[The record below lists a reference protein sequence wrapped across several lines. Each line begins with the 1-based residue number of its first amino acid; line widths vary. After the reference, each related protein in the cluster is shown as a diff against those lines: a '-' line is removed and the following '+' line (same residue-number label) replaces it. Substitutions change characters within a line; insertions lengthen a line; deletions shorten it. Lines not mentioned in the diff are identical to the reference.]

1 MSLSVTRFVACTLLA
16 AFAAAS
22 VWAQPTPPPK
32 RGRAERMGSIVSGL
46 FPYKIG
52 AQEFDG
58 FMARP
63 EKIEGRIPGVL
74 VVHDWMGNGEFA
86 YARAASLAQQGYV
99 AFAIDVYGKGKRAK
113 NGAEAAELAKPFY
126 EDRAMFRERLK
137 ACLAELLKREEV
149 DPKRIAIIGF
159 CFGGTAALELARSG
173 VDIKGVVSFH
183 GGLGTPKP
191 EDTKDVKAKLLIL
204 HGSRDPLVPPAEVAG
219 FMTEMN
225 KASVEY
231 RLVAYPNAVH
241 AFTNPAAGED
251 QTKPAAYN
259 LDVAIAAYRE
269 MWAFLNSLL
278 Q

>member
-1 MSLSVTRFVACTLLA
+1 MLRVATQKVCCLLLFALAVTTAL
-16 AFAAAS
+16 
-22 VWAQPTPPPK
+22 AQPTPPPR
-32 RGRAERMGSIVSGL
+32 RGRAERLGNIISGL

-52 AQEFDG
+52 DQEFDG

-63 EKIEGRIPGVL
+63 EKIEGRIPAVL

-86 YARAASLAQQGYV
+86 YARASSLAQQGYV
-99 AFAIDVYGKGKRAK
+99 AFAIDVYGRGKRAK
-113 NGAEAAELAKPFY
+113 NAAEAAELAKPFY
-126 EDRAMFRERLK
+126 EDRAMFRDRLK

-149 DPKRIAIIGF
+149 DPARVAIIGF

-173 VDIKGVVSFH
+173 ADIKGVVSFH
-183 GGLGTPKP
+183 GGLGTAKP
-191 EDTKDVKAKLLIL
+191 EATKDVKAKLLIL

-219 FMTEMN
+219 FMDEMN

-231 RLVAYPNAVH
+231 RLVAFPNAVH
-241 AFTNPAAGED
+241 AFTNPAAGAD